1 MPALFS
7 SLFGFLASNVF
18 GKALMVGLVFA
29 LMAIVVPMAIALVSP
44 FLDASGFNAAM
55 AGMPSGF
62 FFFAGLA
69 RLDFGLQLIMSALV
83 ARFLIRRLPV
93 IG

>member
-7 SLFGFLASNVF
+7 GLLSFLASNIF

-29 LMAIVVPMAIALVSP
+29 VMAIVIPMAIALVSP
-44 FLDASGFNAAM
+44 FLDLSPLASAFSA
-55 AGMPSGF
+55 MPSGF
-62 FFFAGLA
+62 WYLAAFF
-69 RLDFGLQLIMSALV
+69 RLDFGLSVCLSALV

>member
-7 SLFGFLASNVF
+7 GLLSFLASSIF

-29 LMAIVVPMAIALVSP
+29 LMAIVVPMAIGLVQP
-44 FLDASGFNAAM
+44 FLDLSAFNSALG
-55 AGMPSGF
+55 GMPEGF
-62 FFFAGLA
+62 FFFAALA
-69 RLDFGLQLIMSALV
+69 RLDFGLQIVGSALI

>member
-7 SLFGFLASNVF
+7 GLLSFLASSIF

-29 LMAIVVPMAIALVSP
+29 LMAIVVPMAIALVEP
-44 FLDASGFNAAM
+44 FLDLSAFNTAL
-55 AGMPSGF
+55 S
-62 FFFAGLA
+62 
-69 RLDFGLQLIMSALV
+69 RLDFGLQLVGSALI

>member
-7 SLFGFLASNVF
+7 ALLTFLASNIF

-29 LMAIVVPMAIALVSP
+29 LMALVVPMAIALVSP
-44 FLDASGFNAAM
+44 FLDSSGFTSAI

-69 RLDFGLQLIMSALV
+69 RLDFGMQVIFSALV